1 MKNASLITTII
12 ALLVGAAGG
21 YFIGNKGSKNETAS
35 NKIKN
40 SNVISGNGP
49 SSANRQSGA
58 SSKKDQSGGDSSIP
72 SVEGDLADEAKR
84 LFDSGDVA
92 GALQKILN
100 APGQMGRMEALLGFV
115 KTFLIHYQPR
125 KF

>member
-12 ALLVGAAGG
+12 ALLVCAAGG

-58 SSKKDQSGGDSSIP
+58 SSKKDQREGIHQFRVLKEILP
-72 SVEGDLADEAKR
+72 MKLSVCLI
-84 LFDSGDVA
+84 LVM
-92 GALQKILN
+92 LQV
-100 APGQMGRMEALLGFV
+100 P
-115 KTFLIHYQPR
+115 YR
-125 KF
+125 KFSMRLVRWEEWKLCLVSLRH